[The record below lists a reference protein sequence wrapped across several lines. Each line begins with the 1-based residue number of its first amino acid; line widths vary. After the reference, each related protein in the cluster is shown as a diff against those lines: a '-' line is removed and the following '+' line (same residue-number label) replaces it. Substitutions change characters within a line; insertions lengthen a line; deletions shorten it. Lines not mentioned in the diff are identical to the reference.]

1 MSLMIVLNA
10 VSQILDVISSEEHI
24 DLVSSTAEL
33 SLHIDNCHLEAPPGL
48 VMLHCLRYI
57 EQAIL

>member
-1 MSLMIVLNA
+1 M
-10 VSQILDVISSEEHI
+10 ISSEEHI

-33 SLHIDNCHLEAPPGL
+33 SLHIDNCHLETPPGL